1 MIALLL
7 MLSAATPSQGEVH
20 TLIITGV
27 GGEDRYRE
35 SFPRTALELRQTLV
49 DAHGANNENFTMLA
63 GDRGSIL
70 GAERASRDNLLAVLT
85 RLGSELGPHDRLAI
99 FYIGHGSRRGEE
111 AVLNLPGPDM
121 SAAELSAALTPLGTR
136 VVAFI
141 HTGSSSAPFVETLS
155 GENRLVITATGT
167 ARESNATR
175 FPAHLLDA
183 FRSPDDADLDK
194 DNRVSLL
201 EAFQYANREVERTYS
216 SGGTLRTEH
225 ALLDDNG
232 DGEGS
237 QEPDPITGDGALA
250 RGFFFE
256 AASISILAGPVSD
269 DPELIALYD
278 EKTRI
283 ETSINELRAIREEMD
298 PDEYD
303 DRLEE
308 LILDLAETNAL
319 IREAEEGGQ

>member
-1 MIALLL
+1 MIGLLL
-7 MLSAATPSQGEVH
+7 ALTAAVGAQGEVH
-20 TLIITGV
+20 TLIVTGV

-35 SFPRTALELRQTLV
+35 SFPRTALELRESLIE
-49 DAHGANNENFTMLA
+49 AHGASESNFTMLA
-63 GDRGSIL
+63 GDRGSIP
-70 GAERASRDNLLAVLT
+70 GAERASRENLLAALA
-85 RLGSELGPHDRLAI
+85 RFGSELGPRDRLAI

-121 SAAELSAALTPLGTR
+121 SAAELATALTPLGNR
-136 VVAFI
+136 VVAFV
-141 HTGSSSAPFVETLS
+141 HTGSSSAPFVESLS

-175 FPAHLLDA
+175 FPEHLLSA

-256 AASISILAGPVSD
+256 SASVSILAGPVSD

-278 EKTRI
+278 NKSRI
-283 ETSINELRAIREEMD
+283 ENSINELRAIREEMD

-319 IREAEEGGQ
+319 IREAEGGAQ